1 MDLSFFIFLS
11 SGLFLGWSLG
21 ASDASNIIGTAVGTK
36 MVKFRTAAITA
47 SIFIILGAVYAGS
60 GASQTLGHLGSIDTL
75 PGAFMSALAAALTI
89 YWMVNLSMPIST
101 SQAIVGAIIGWNFF
115 ASKPTDI
122 SVLTQIVRFYCRWII
137 LVNKKNCPQITPTL
151 AQTRQLHSHRAD
163 FSRSFWRVC
172 PRS

>member
-89 YWMVNLSMPIST
+89 YWMAP
-101 SQAIVGAIIGWNFF
+101 
-115 ASKPTDI
+115 
-122 SVLTQIVRFYCRWII
+122 
-137 LVNKKNCPQITPTL
+137 LVIP
-151 AQTRQLHSHRAD
+151 
-163 FSRSFWRVC
+163 
-172 PRS
+172 